1 MTPRNALIVFRHQLA
16 NTSWTNKL
24 TRSLGILDFLKIAR
38 DDIPTIKLNIIG
50 PKVSNSGAYSEARVH
65 AVEDRLRN
73 SRGAGVTRRR
83 YGAVHP
89 LAQTGHYIDCFFA
102 ASPSPKFGASC

>member
-1 MTPRNALIVFRHQLA
+1 MTPRNALIVFRNQLA

-50 PKVSNSGAYSEARVH
+50 PKVSNSVQMNINYSF
-65 AVEDRLRN
+65 N
-73 SRGAGVTRRR
+73 
-83 YGAVHP
+83 
-89 LAQTGHYIDCFFA
+89 
-102 ASPSPKFGASC
+102 

>member
-38 DDIPTIKLNIIG
+38 DDIPTIKLNNIG

-83 YGAVHP
+83 NGTVHP
-89 LAQTGHYIDCFFA
+89 LAQMRHYIDCFFT